1 MNASTFTA
9 RVIASTLS
17 DMHSAITGA
26 IGALKGPLHGGAN
39 EQVMQLLQSIP
50 ADASVEDEIRARLD
64 RKERI
69 MGFGHRVYKTWD
81 PRAVILK
88 RFSKQLAEESGEP
101 RWYDMSE
108 QIEHTVVAEKGLYPN
123 VDFYSASTY
132 HYLGIDTG
140 LFTPIFAMSRV
151 VGWAAHV
158 IEQHADNRLIR
169 PSSEYVGPAVAR
181 LRADRAPRGAPP
193 SCSAGPRAAAASSRP
208 GRARSPTRR
217 YARTAAT
224 LRGSTSSTISR
235 RPSRSNAYR
244 QTSAVASVPWPDA
257 AVGGLADQDREAR
270 PAPRPELQAGVPDH
284 RALADLLDAERDQ
297 VRVGQRLPPPRAQLG
312 EGRRPRPAGRGGRT
326 GSGSS
331 RGRTAT
337 APRRP
342 RPPGRSG
349 ASATSAPAIRSPMV
363 MRPRIPAAARRSR
376 PTCAEPAAAG
386 LPCARARCRSRPSW
400 PRPRSCGPRRAT
412 RSARPSGRAA
422 PGLPAGSGG
431 LVVLPWR
438 FCSTISSSRSR

>member
-1 MNASTFTA
+1 MADKGGLEGVVVARSRLCSIDGHNGILIYSGYDVGDLAEHSSYEEVCFLTLHGRLPLREEMDEFVAELVAHRELSEETDSVVDMLATHAAPMEMLRTAVSSDSFDDPDKDSNAADANIRKATRLIAKMPTMVARYHRRRNGLEPIPPDPSLSHAANFLHMLNGEPVSEAAAKTFDVALILHADHEMNASTFTA

-39 EQVMQLLQSIP
+39 EQVMRLLQSIP
-50 ADASVEDEIRARLD
+50 ADASVDDEIRARLD

-88 RFSKQLAEESGEP
+88 RFSKQLGEEAGDP

-169 PSSEYVGPAVAR
+169 PSSEYVGP
-181 LRADRAPRGAPP
+181 
-193 SCSAGPRAAAASSRP
+193 
-208 GRARSPTRR
+208 
-217 YARTAAT
+217 
-224 LRGSTSSTISR
+224 
-235 RPSRSNAYR
+235 
-244 QTSAVASVPWPDA
+244 
-257 AVGGLADQDREAR
+257 
-270 PAPRPELQAGVPDH
+270 
-284 RALADLLDAERDQ
+284 
-297 VRVGQRLPPPRAQLG
+297 
-312 EGRRPRPAGRGGRT
+312 
-326 GSGSS
+326 
-331 RGRTAT
+331 
-337 APRRP
+337 
-342 RPPGRSG
+342 
-349 ASATSAPAIRSPMV
+349 
-363 MRPRIPAAARRSR
+363 
-376 PTCAEPAAAG
+376 
-386 LPCARARCRSRPSW
+386 
-400 PRPRSCGPRRAT
+400 
-412 RSARPSGRAA
+412 SARVYEPIERRAA
-422 PGLPAGSGG
+422 PPA
-431 LVVLPWR
+431 VV
-438 FCSTISSSRSR
+438 

>member
-1 MNASTFTA
+1 MADKGGLEGVVVARSRLCSIDGHNGILIYSGYDVGDLAEHSSYEEVCFLTLHGRLPLREEMDEFVADLVAHRELSDETDSVVDMLATHAAPMEMLRTAVSSDSFDDPDKDSNAADANIRKATRLIAKMPTMVARYHRRRLGLEPIPPDPSLSHAANFLHMLNGEPVSEAAAKTFDVALILHADHEMNASTFTA

-39 EQVMQLLQSIP
+39 EQVMRLLQSIP
-50 ADASVEDEIRARLD
+50 ADASVDDEIRARLD

-88 RFSKQLAEESGEP
+88 RFSKQLGEEVGDP

-169 PSSEYVGPAVAR
+169 PSSEYVGP
-181 LRADRAPRGAPP
+181 
-193 SCSAGPRAAAASSRP
+193 
-208 GRARSPTRR
+208 
-217 YARTAAT
+217 
-224 LRGSTSSTISR
+224 
-235 RPSRSNAYR
+235 
-244 QTSAVASVPWPDA
+244 
-257 AVGGLADQDREAR
+257 
-270 PAPRPELQAGVPDH
+270 
-284 RALADLLDAERDQ
+284 
-297 VRVGQRLPPPRAQLG
+297 
-312 EGRRPRPAGRGGRT
+312 
-326 GSGSS
+326 
-331 RGRTAT
+331 
-337 APRRP
+337 
-342 RPPGRSG
+342 
-349 ASATSAPAIRSPMV
+349 
-363 MRPRIPAAARRSR
+363 
-376 PTCAEPAAAG
+376 
-386 LPCARARCRSRPSW
+386 
-400 PRPRSCGPRRAT
+400 
-412 RSARPSGRAA
+412 SARVYEPIERRAA
-422 PGLPAGSGG
+422 PPA
-431 LVVLPWR
+431 VV
-438 FCSTISSSRSR
+438 

>member
-1 MNASTFTA
+1 MADKGGLEGVVVARSRLCSIDGHNGILIYSGYDVGDLAEHSSYEEVCFLTLNGRLPLRDEMDEFTADLAAHRALSEETDSVVDMLATHAAPMEMLRTAVSSDSFDDPDKDSNSPDANVRKATRLIAKMPTMVARYHRRRNGLEPIPPDPSLGHAANFLHMLNGEPVSAAAEKTFDVALILHADHEMNASTFTA

-39 EQVMQLLQSIP
+39 EQVMRLLQSIP
-50 ADASVEDEIRARLD
+50 AGASVEDEIRARLD

-88 RFSKQLAEESGEP
+88 RFSKQLGEEAGDP

-169 PSSEYVGPAVAR
+169 PSSEYVGP
-181 LRADRAPRGAPP
+181 
-193 SCSAGPRAAAASSRP
+193 
-208 GRARSPTRR
+208 
-217 YARTAAT
+217 
-224 LRGSTSSTISR
+224 
-235 RPSRSNAYR
+235 
-244 QTSAVASVPWPDA
+244 
-257 AVGGLADQDREAR
+257 
-270 PAPRPELQAGVPDH
+270 
-284 RALADLLDAERDQ
+284 
-297 VRVGQRLPPPRAQLG
+297 
-312 EGRRPRPAGRGGRT
+312 
-326 GSGSS
+326 
-331 RGRTAT
+331 
-337 APRRP
+337 
-342 RPPGRSG
+342 
-349 ASATSAPAIRSPMV
+349 
-363 MRPRIPAAARRSR
+363 
-376 PTCAEPAAAG
+376 
-386 LPCARARCRSRPSW
+386 
-400 PRPRSCGPRRAT
+400 
-412 RSARPSGRAA
+412 SARVYEPIERRAA
-422 PGLPAGSGG
+422 PPA
-431 LVVLPWR
+431 VV
-438 FCSTISSSRSR
+438 

>member
-1 MNASTFTA
+1 MADKGGLEGVVVARSRLCSIDGLNGILIYGGYDVGDLAEHSTYEEVCFLILRGELPSREELAAFVSELASHRELSDETASVVDMLASHAAPMEMLRTAVSSDSFDDPDKDSNSSDANVRKATRLIAKMPTMVARYHRRRAGLEPIAPDLSLPHATNFLHMLTGGEVTAAAAKTFDVALILHADHEMNASTFTA

-39 EQVMQLLQSIP
+39 EQVMRLLQSIP

-101 RWYDMSE
+101 RWYDLSE
-108 QIEHTVVAEKGLYPN
+108 RIEQTVVSEKGLYPN

-169 PSSEYVGPAVAR
+169 PSSEYVGP
-181 LRADRAPRGAPP
+181 P
-193 SCSAGPRAAAASSRP
+193 PRAYEPIER
-208 GRARSPTRR
+208 RSV
-217 YARTAAT
+217 
-224 LRGSTSSTISR
+224 
-235 RPSRSNAYR
+235 
-244 QTSAVASVPWPDA
+244 SAVA
-257 AVGGLADQDREAR
+257 
-270 PAPRPELQAGVPDH
+270 
-284 RALADLLDAERDQ
+284 
-297 VRVGQRLPPPRAQLG
+297 
-312 EGRRPRPAGRGGRT
+312 
-326 GSGSS
+326 
-331 RGRTAT
+331 
-337 APRRP
+337 
-342 RPPGRSG
+342 
-349 ASATSAPAIRSPMV
+349 
-363 MRPRIPAAARRSR
+363 
-376 PTCAEPAAAG
+376 
-386 LPCARARCRSRPSW
+386 
-400 PRPRSCGPRRAT
+400 
-412 RSARPSGRAA
+412 
-422 PGLPAGSGG
+422 
-431 LVVLPWR
+431 
-438 FCSTISSSRSR
+438 

>member
-1 MNASTFTA
+1 MADKGGLEGVVVARSRLCSIDGHNGILIYSGYDVGDLAEHSSYEEVCFLTLHGRLPLREEMDEFAADLIAHRELSEETDSVVDMLATHAAPMEMLRTAVSSDSFDDPDKDSNAADANIRKATRLIAKMPTMVARYHRRRNGLEPIPPDPSLSHAANFLHMLNGEPVSEAAAKTFDVALILHADHEMNASTFTA

-39 EQVMQLLQSIP
+39 EQVMRLLQSIP

-88 RFSKQLAEESGEP
+88 RFSKQLGEEAGDP

-169 PSSEYVGPAVAR
+169 PSSEYVGP
-181 LRADRAPRGAPP
+181 
-193 SCSAGPRAAAASSRP
+193 
-208 GRARSPTRR
+208 
-217 YARTAAT
+217 
-224 LRGSTSSTISR
+224 
-235 RPSRSNAYR
+235 
-244 QTSAVASVPWPDA
+244 
-257 AVGGLADQDREAR
+257 
-270 PAPRPELQAGVPDH
+270 
-284 RALADLLDAERDQ
+284 
-297 VRVGQRLPPPRAQLG
+297 
-312 EGRRPRPAGRGGRT
+312 
-326 GSGSS
+326 
-331 RGRTAT
+331 
-337 APRRP
+337 
-342 RPPGRSG
+342 
-349 ASATSAPAIRSPMV
+349 
-363 MRPRIPAAARRSR
+363 
-376 PTCAEPAAAG
+376 
-386 LPCARARCRSRPSW
+386 
-400 PRPRSCGPRRAT
+400 
-412 RSARPSGRAA
+412 SARVYEPIERRAA
-422 PGLPAGSGG
+422 PPA
-431 LVVLPWR
+431 VV
-438 FCSTISSSRSR
+438 